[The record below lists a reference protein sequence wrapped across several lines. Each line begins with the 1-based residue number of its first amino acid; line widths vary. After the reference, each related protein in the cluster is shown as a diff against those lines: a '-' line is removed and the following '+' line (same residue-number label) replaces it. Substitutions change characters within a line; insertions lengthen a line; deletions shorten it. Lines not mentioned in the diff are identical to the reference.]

1 MKLQELY
8 SITRQAIDDYQ
19 MIEEGDRIAIGI
31 SGGKD
36 SLALLYSLAGLRKF
50 YPNRF
55 DIVGICVD
63 LGYGYFPLDD
73 IEELCKTLNVTFTI
87 VKTDIA
93 DIVRQHIEKGTYC
106 SLCAK
111 LRKGALHD
119 EALKQGCNKIAYAHH
134 MDDIIETMF
143 LSLIYE
149 GKFYSFSPI
158 TYLSKSNLT
167 MIRPLMYASE
177 ADIIGFRNK
186 YDLKCVKNPCP
197 HDGITRREYV
207 KQLVR
212 QIHRENPGAKK
223 RIFHAICNGNIEG
236 WPINVK

>member
-50 YPNRF
+50 YPNKF

-73 IEELCKTLNVTFTI
+73 IEELCKKLNVTFTI

-93 DIVRQHIEKGTYC
+93 DIVRQHIEKRTYC

-158 TYLSKSNLT
+158 
-167 MIRPLMYASE
+167 
-177 ADIIGFRNK
+177 
-186 YDLKCVKNPCP
+186 
-197 HDGITRREYV
+197 
-207 KQLVR
+207 
-212 QIHRENPGAKK
+212 IH
-223 RIFHAICNGNIEG
+223 FF
-236 WPINVK
+236 